1 MSVVARQGF
10 KYSIIGYI
18 GFLLGTVSAIFIFPN
33 DFEFYGKLRYILPT
47 AEMLVPFVV
56 LGISYSNVKFF
67 HTVERD
73 GKKQNM
79 LSLSLLTVFI
89 NFLIFTVVFFILPY
103 FYPKFRHSEAWKIKE
118 MILPLVL
125 ILSFCAIFNKYTSN
139 YKRIVVSNIFDN
151 LFPKIANLGAFCLF
165 FFALSQNI
173 TAATSQKIAFAFF
186 FGIFFL
192 MLLGYIYYTNKL
204 EKIKLDFNTDYFKKN
219 NFWKEFFNYSFFGFL
234 GTFGNYLAINS
245 FMIGEFMG
253 MEEVGIYSVLYAL
266 ISLISIP
273 QLGLFN
279 ISAPIIN
286 KTLADGD
293 MVELD
298 RFHKKTSL
306 TLYFLGAVLFSCIM
320 VGFPYLTQFMPKN
333 GTMLREYE
341 PVVWIWG
348 SAVLIDLATGFNG
361 NIISLSKYYRFN
373 ILVMLLLAGL
383 TIGLNYYFIKNT
395 DLKLI
400 GIALSTAI
408 SLSIYNVVKI
418 IFNYFVFKVSPLS
431 IEMIFVSIICTL
443 AITVAIVLPNFN
455 SNLINLVY
463 KPAVVLIL
471 IYIGN
476 YFTKIFP
483 IEDYLNMKFIK
494 SVFKIK

>member
-10 KYSIIGYI
+10 KYSIIGYM
-18 GFLLGTVSAIFIFPN
+18 GFLLGTISAIFIFPN

-47 AEMLVPFVV
+47 AELLVPFVV

-67 HTVERD
+67 HKVEKD

-79 LSLSLLTVFI
+79 LSISLLTILI
-89 NFLIFTVVFFILPY
+89 NFIVFTIIFFILPLV
-103 FYPKFRHSEAWKIKE
+103 YPKFTRLEAWKSKE
-118 MILPLVL
+118 IILPLVL
-125 ILSFCAIFNKYTSN
+125 LLSFCALFNKYTSN

-165 FFALSQNI
+165 SYLLL
-173 TAATSQKIAFAFF
+173 SQKIAFAFF
-186 FGIFFL
+186 FGMFAL
-192 MLLGYIYYTNKL
+192 MLLGYIYYTNRL
-204 EKIKLDFNTDYFKKN
+204 EKIQLDFSTDYFKKN
-219 NFWKEFFNYSFFGFL
+219 NFWKEFSNYSFFGFL

-253 MEEVGIYSVLYAL
+253 MEENGIYAVLYAL

-279 ISAPIIN
+279 ISAPIIS
-286 KTLADGD
+286 KTLAEGD
-293 MVELD
+293 MEELD

-306 TLYFLGAVLFSCIM
+306 SLYFLGAVLFSCIM
-320 VGFPYLTQFMPKN
+320 VGFPFLTQFMPKN

-383 TIGLNYYFIKNT
+383 TIGLNYYFIKHT

-408 SLSIYNVVKI
+408 SLTTYNVIKI
-418 IFNYFVFKVSPLS
+418 AFNYFMFKVSPLS

-443 AITVAIVLPNFN
+443 AITVAIVLPTFNNNF
-455 SNLINLVY
+455 INLLY
-463 KPAVVLIL
+463 KPTVVLIL

-483 IEDYLNMKFIK
+483 IEDYLNITFIK
-494 SVFKIK
+494 GIFKFK

>member
-33 DFEFYGKLRYILPT
+33 DFEFYGKLRYSMQT

-56 LGISYSNVKFF
+56 FGISYANVKFF
-67 HTVERD
+67 HSVQQD
-73 GKKQNM
+73 GKNQNM
-79 LSLSLLTVFI
+79 LSLSLLVVFI
-89 NFLIFTVVFFILPY
+89 NFLIFCGIFFILPY
-103 FYPKFRHSEAWKIKE
+103 FYPKFIQTQAWAIKGI
-118 MILPLVL
+118 ILPLILVL
-125 ILSFCAIFNKYTSN
+125 SLCAIFNKYISN

-165 FFALSQNI
+165 FYFAM
-173 TAATSQKIAFAFF
+173 SQKIALAFF
-186 FGIFFL
+186 FGMFAL
-192 MLLGYIYYTNKL
+192 MLLGYMYYTNKL
-204 EKIKLDFNTDYFKKN
+204 DKVRLDFSTDYFKKDD
-219 NFWKEFFNYSFFGFL
+219 FWKDFFNYSFFGFL

-253 MEEVGIYSVLYAL
+253 MEENGIYSVLYAL

-279 ISAPIIN
+279 ISAPIIS

-293 MVELD
+293 MTELD

-306 TLYFLGAVLFSCIM
+306 SLYFLGAVLFSCIM

-333 GTMLREYE
+333 GTMLRIYE
-341 PVVWIWG
+341 PVIWIWG

-361 NIISLSKYYRFN
+361 NIISLSKHYRFN

-383 TIGLNYYFIKNT
+383 TIGLNLYFIKNT
-395 DLKLI
+395 DLQLI

-408 SLSIYNVVKI
+408 SLTIYNVVKVV
-418 IFNYFVFKVSPLS
+418 FNYFVFKVSPLT

-443 AITVAIVLPNFN
+443 AVTVAIVLPNFN
-455 SNLINLVY
+455 NNFINLMY
-463 KPAVVLIL
+463 KPSIVLLL
-471 IYIGN
+471 IFIGN

-483 IEDYLNMKFIK
+483 LEEYLNKKFIK
-494 SVFKIK
+494 SIFKFK

>member
-89 NFLIFTVVFFILPY
+89 NFLIFTVVFFLLPY

-118 MILPLVL
+118 MILPLIL

-173 TAATSQKIAFAFF
+173 NAVISQKIAFAFF

-204 EKIKLDFNTDYFKKN
+204 EKIQLDFNTDYFKKN

-408 SLSIYNVVKI
+408 SLTIYNVVKI
-418 IFNYFVFKVSPLS
+418 IFNYIVFKVSPLS

-455 SNLINLVY
+455 SNLLNLVY
-463 KPAVVLIL
+463 KPAVVLLL

-483 IEDYLNMKFIK
+483 VEDYLNITFIK
-494 SVFKIK
+494 SIFKIK

>member
-18 GFLLGTVSAIFIFPN
+18 GFLLGTFSAIFIFPSN
-33 DFEFYGKLRYILPT
+33 FEFYGKLRYILPT

-67 HTVERD
+67 HRVEKD

-79 LSLSLLTVFI
+79 LSLSLLTIFI
-89 NFLIFTVVFFILPY
+89 NFVVFSIVFFVIPFI
-103 FYPKFRHSEAWKIKE
+103 YPKFTHLEAWKSKE
-118 MILPLVL
+118 IILPLVL
-125 ILSFCAIFNKYTSN
+125 LLSLCAIFNKYISN
-139 YKRIVVSNIFDN
+139 YKRIVVSNVFDN

-165 FFALSQNI
+165 SYLLLSQ
-173 TAATSQKIAFAFF
+173 QIAFAFF
-186 FGIFFL
+186 FAMFAL
-192 MLLGYIYYTNKL
+192 MLLGYIYYTNRL
-204 EKIKLDFNTDYFKKN
+204 EKIQLDFSTDYFKKN
-219 NFWKEFFNYSFFGFL
+219 NFWKEFSNYSFFGFL

-253 MEEVGIYSVLYAL
+253 MEENGIYAVLYAL

-279 ISAPIIN
+279 ISAPIIS
-286 KTLADGD
+286 KTLAEGD
-293 MVELD
+293 MEELD

-306 TLYFLGAVLFSCIM
+306 SLYFLGAVLFSCIM
-320 VGFPYLTQFMPKN
+320 VGFPFLTQFMPKN

-348 SAVLIDLATGFNG
+348 SAVLVDLATGFNG

-383 TIGLNYYFIKNT
+383 TIGLNYYFIKHT

-408 SLSIYNVVKI
+408 SLTTYNVIKI
-418 IFNYFVFKVSPLS
+418 AFNYFMFKVSPLS

-443 AITVAIVLPNFN
+443 AITVAIVLPTFNNNF
-455 SNLINLVY
+455 INLLY
-463 KPAVVLIL
+463 KPTVVLIL

-483 IEDYLNMKFIK
+483 VENYLNKTFIK
-494 SVFKIK
+494 GIFKFK

>member
-18 GFLLGTVSAIFIFPN
+18 GFLLGTISAIFIFPYN
-33 DFEFYGKLRYILPT
+33 FEFYGKLRYILPT
-47 AEMLVPFVV
+47 AEMLVPVVV

-67 HTVERD
+67 HRVKED
-73 GKKQNM
+73 GKEQNM
-79 LSLSLLTVFI
+79 LSLSLLAIFI
-89 NFLIFTVVFFILPY
+89 NFIIFMGVFFILPY
-103 FYPKFRHSEAWKIKE
+103 FWPKFRYTEAWKLKE
-118 MILPLVL
+118 MILPLIL
-125 ILSFCAIFNKYTSN
+125 TLSFCAIFNKYTSN

-151 LFPKIANLGAFCLF
+151 LFPKIANLGAFCLSAYF
-165 FFALSQNI
+165 LFSQE
-173 TAATSQKIAFAFF
+173 IAFGFF
-186 FGIFFL
+186 FGIFAL
-192 MLLGYIYYTNKL
+192 MLFGYIYYTNRL
-204 EKIKLDFNTDYFKKN
+204 ERIQLDFNTDYFKKDG
-219 NFWKEFFNYSFFGFL
+219 FWKEFFNYSFFGFL

-266 ISLISIP
+266 ISLISVP

-279 ISAPIIN
+279 ISAPIIS

-293 MVELD
+293 MEELD

-306 TLYFLGAVLFSCIM
+306 SLYFLGAVLFSCIM
-320 VGFPYLTQFMPKN
+320 VGFPYLTEFMPKN

-373 ILVMLLLAGL
+373 ILIMLLLAGL

-408 SLSIYNVVKI
+408 SLTTYNVIKI
-418 IFNYFVFKVSPLS
+418 AFNYFVFKVSPLT

-455 SNLINLVY
+455 NNFINLVY

-476 YFTKIFP
+476 YFTKVFP
-483 IEDYLNMKFIK
+483 LEDYLNVRFIK
-494 SVFKIK
+494 SIFKFK

>member
-1 MSVVARQGF
+1 MSVLARQGF

-18 GFLLGTVSAIFIFPN
+18 GFLLGTISAIFIFPN

-67 HTVERD
+67 RTVEQD

-79 LSLSLLTVFI
+79 LSLSLLAVFI
-89 NFLIFTVVFFILPY
+89 NFIIFSVIFFIIPY
-103 FYPKFRHSEAWKIKE
+103 FYPKFTKLEAWKIKE
-118 MILPLVL
+118 IILPLVL
-125 ILSFCAIFNKYTSN
+125 LLSFCAIFNKYTSN
-139 YKRIVVSNIFDN
+139 YKRIAVSNIFDN
-151 LFPKIANLGAFCLF
+151 LFPKIANLGAFCLLFYFYLSEKIAFTF
-165 FFALSQNI
+165 FFAM
-173 TAATSQKIAFAFF
+173 FA
-186 FGIFFL
+186 L
-192 MLLGYIYYTNKL
+192 MLLGYIYYTNRL
-204 EKIKLDFNTDYFKKN
+204 EKIQLDFSTDYFKKN
-219 NFWKEFFNYSFFGFL
+219 NFWKEFSNYSFFGFL

-245 FMIGEFMG
+245 FMIGEFLG
-253 MEEVGIYSVLYAL
+253 MEENGIYAVLYAL

-279 ISAPIIN
+279 ISAPIIS
-286 KTLADGD
+286 KTLAEGD
-293 MVELD
+293 MEELD

-306 TLYFLGAVLFSCIM
+306 SLYFLGAVLFSCIM
-320 VGFPYLTQFMPKN
+320 VGFPFLTQFMPKN

-348 SAVLIDLATGFNG
+348 SAVLVDLATGFNG

-373 ILVMLLLAGL
+373 IIVMLLLAGL

-408 SLSIYNVVKI
+408 SLTTYNVIKI
-418 IFNYFVFKVSPLS
+418 IFNYIVFKVSPLT

-443 AITVAIVLPNFN
+443 AITVAIVLPTFN
-455 SNLINLVY
+455 NNMINLFY
-463 KPAVVLIL
+463 KPTVVLIL

-483 IEDYLNMKFIK
+483 IEDYLNIRFIK
-494 SVFKIK
+494 SIFKFK

>member
-10 KYSIIGYI
+10 KYSIIGYV

-33 DFEFYGKLRYILPT
+33 DFVFYGTLRYSMQT

-56 LGISYSNVKFF
+56 FGISYANVKFY
-67 HTVERD
+67 HSVQKD
-73 GKKQNM
+73 GKNQNM
-79 LSLSLLTVFI
+79 LSLSLMTILI
-89 NFLIFTVVFFILPY
+89 NFLIFCGVFFILPH
-103 FYPKFRHSEAWKIKE
+103 FYPKFLNTKAWNLKE
-118 MILPLVL
+118 IVLPLILVL
-125 ILSFCAIFNKYTSN
+125 SLCAIFNKYVSN
-139 YKRIVVSNIFDN
+139 FKRIVVSNIFDN

-165 FFALSQNI
+165 FYFAFSQR
-173 TAATSQKIAFAFF
+173 IALAFF
-186 FGIFFL
+186 FGVFAL
-192 MLLGYIYYTNKL
+192 MLFGYIYYTNKL
-204 EKIKLDFNTDYFKKN
+204 EKINLDFSTDYFKKDG
-219 NFWKEFFNYSFFGFL
+219 FWKEFTNYSFFGFL

-245 FMIGEFMG
+245 FMIGEYMG
-253 MEEVGIYSVLYAL
+253 MEENGIYSTLYAL

-279 ISAPIIN
+279 ISAPIISKN
-286 KTLADGD
+286 LADGD
-293 MVELD
+293 MEGLD
-298 RFHKKTSL
+298 KFHKKTSL

-320 VGFPYLTQFMPKN
+320 IGFPYLTYFMPKN
-333 GTMLREYE
+333 GVLLREYE

-361 NIISLSKYYRFN
+361 NIISLSKYYKFN

-383 TIGLNYYFIKNT
+383 TISLNFYFLKNT

-408 SLSIYNVVKI
+408 SLTTYNVVKI
-418 IFNYFVFKVSPLS
+418 VFNYIVFKVSPLT

-443 AITVAIVLPNFN
+443 AITVAIVLPNFSN
-455 SNLINLVY
+455 NFINLIY

-471 IYIGN
+471 IFIGN
-476 YFTKIFP
+476 YFTKVFP
-483 IEDYLNMKFIK
+483 IEDYVNKNFIK
-494 SVFKIK
+494 SIFKFK

>member
-18 GFLLGTVSAIFIFPN
+18 GFLLGTISAIFIFPN
-33 DFEFYGKLRYILPT
+33 DFEFYGKLRYILPS
-47 AEMLVPFVV
+47 AEFLVPFVV
-56 LGISYSNVKFF
+56 MGISYSNVKFF
-67 HTVERD
+67 HKVDQD

-79 LSLSLLTVFI
+79 LSLSLLAVFI
-89 NFLIFTVVFFILPY
+89 NFIIFLLVFFLLPY
-103 FYPKFRHSEAWKIKE
+103 FYPKFKNTEAWKVKE
-118 MILPLVL
+118 IILPLVL

-165 FFALSQNI
+165 FYFALNQNV
-173 TAATSQKIAFAFF
+173 AFAFF
-186 FGIFFL
+186 FGIFAL
-192 MLLGYIYYTNKL
+192 MLFGYIRYTNKL
-204 EKIKLDFNTDYFKKN
+204 DKINFDFSTDYFKKDG
-219 NFWKEFFNYSFFGFL
+219 FYKEFFNYSFFGFL

-245 FMIGEFMG
+245 LMIGEFMG
-253 MEEVGIYSVLYAL
+253 MEENGIYAVLYAL

-279 ISAPIIN
+279 VSAPIISKN
-286 KTLADGD
+286 LADGD
-293 MVELD
+293 MEDLD

-320 VGFPYLTQFMPKN
+320 VGFPYLTYFMPKN
-333 GTMLREYE
+333 GVELRLYE
-341 PVVWIWG
+341 PVIWIWG
-348 SAVLIDLATGFNG
+348 SAVLVDLATGFNG
-361 NIISLSKYYRFN
+361 NIISLSKYYKFN

-383 TIGLNYYFIKNT
+383 TIGLNLYFIKNT

-408 SLSIYNVVKI
+408 SLTTYNVIKI
-418 IFNYFVFKVSPLS
+418 VFNYFVFKVSPLS

-443 AITVAIVLPNFN
+443 AITVAIVLPNFH
-455 SNLINLVY
+455 SNFINLVY

-471 IYIGN
+471 IFIGN
-476 YFTKIFP
+476 HFTKVFP
-483 IEDYLNMKFIK
+483 IEDYLNKNFIK
-494 SVFKIK
+494 SIFKFK